1 MRVNIPPGRR
11 VITVCH
17 NNDILRFR
25 SEPSDAA
32 QSPRRTGLFPAMLP
46 KQAFRVPT
54 DADSS
59 ELDFSHAFYFDALQA
74 ALGCN
79 N

>member
-1 MRVNIPPGRR
+1 MRVNIPPDRR
-11 VITVCH
+11 VIAVCH
-17 NNDILRFR
+17 INDILRFQ
-25 SEPSDAA
+25 SETSDVA

-54 DADSS
+54 AADSS
-59 ELDFSHAFYFDALQA
+59 EPDFSHAFYFAALQA
-74 ALGCN
+74 ALACN